1 MNEVFRPAENMRIN
15 TKNSFLKLTILFEKP
30 LPDKGVCLILNLFFF
45 LFIKTYTSTNYTKLK
60 KNKDIYIYIKRYTH
74 KN

>member
-45 LFIKTYTSTNYTKLK
+45 YSSKHKHPQTTLNLK
-60 KNKDIYIYIKRYTH
+60 KIKIYIYI
-74 KN
+74 